1 MKFEKKKMGKIV
13 RLILSLIV
21 IAIMIRQIFLKEWFM
36 VFACIFTLI
45 VFAIPRVFD
54 KKFNIKFP
62 MALEIAIYLF
72 VFGAEIIGE
81 IGEYYINVSWWDDL
95 LHTVSGMLLAAV
107 GLFFISVLNNEN
119 KRLNLPVF
127 YKVFATFCFSITIL
141 ALWECFE
148 FGADCLTGSD
158 MQKDTFITTIN
169 SVDLNEKKVNKSVSL
184 NIETIEVNGE
194 DWMKKYGGYLDIGLY
209 DTMYDLLDGL
219 LGASIY
225 SIFSYFYLKKKQYN

>member
-209 DTMYDLLDGL
+209 DTIGDMICTVVG
-219 LGASIY
+219 SFMFIV
-225 SIFSYFYLKKKQYN
+225 IMKKRLNC